1 MLACNVPPNKAIPG
15 VHVGLD
21 TCTRKPWIL
30 TDAISWNT
38 GSISVILCSLEL
50 ANADFTPV

>member
-15 VHVGLD
+15 VHMGLD
-21 TCTRKPWIL
+21 TFTRKPWIL

-38 GSISVILCSLEL
+38 GSISVILCFWEL

>member
-21 TCTRKPWIL
+21 TCTRKTWIL
-30 TDAISWNT
+30 TAAISWNP
-38 GSISVILCSLEL
+38 GSISVILWSLEL